1 MNWDLW
7 FFLLFWIA
15 FQLPGGDCKM
25 YILISL
31 DEEQTFNLPNQK
43 KNIFFISFQ
52 WVIEESANE
61 VEIGT

>member
-1 MNWDLW
+1 
-7 FFLLFWIA
+7 
-15 FQLPGGDCKM
+15 M

-31 DEEQTFNLPNQK
+31 DEKQTFNLPNQK